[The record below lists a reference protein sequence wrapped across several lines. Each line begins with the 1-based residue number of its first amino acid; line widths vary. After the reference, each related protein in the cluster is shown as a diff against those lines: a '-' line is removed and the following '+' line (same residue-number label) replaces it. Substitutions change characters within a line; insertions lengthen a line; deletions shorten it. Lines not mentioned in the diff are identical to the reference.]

1 MNKIIYRYLMP
12 ATAIAAALAASCTA
26 NYLEINSDPYG
37 VTQDELQRDGYII
50 KAALTGIADGVISPD
65 VNTTQFT
72 ECLLGG
78 PMAGYMADANAGFAN
93 TISNYNATDN
103 WTNVFMQSDRMMPVV
118 YTNYNQLRN
127 VTDNPV
133 ILACQ
138 LIETQTCDAYQLRC
152 S

>member
-72 ECLLGG
+72 
-78 PMAGYMADANAGFAN
+78 
-93 TISNYNATDN
+93 
-103 WTNVFMQSDRMMPVV
+103 
-118 YTNYNQLRN
+118 
-127 VTDNPV
+127 
-133 ILACQ
+133 
-138 LIETQTCDAYQLRC
+138 
-152 S
+152 